1 MKANWKEIPNGDMM
15 PQFAGIYVTMNPKGQ
30 IAMNKVTYEM
40 LDKPKAFLIFFDE
53 VNNRIG
59 LQPAALSTKNAFRVC
74 TYSRN
79 GIKVRAYR
87 LIREC
92 RIDLPQTILFPD
104 AEINEDGFLVLNMR
118 TSRVPD
124 RVINHYR
131 NRNKYKDKN
140 SSSRI
145 KPAEQAE

>member
-1 MKANWKEIPNGDMM
+1 M

-30 IAMNKVTYEM
+30 IAMNKATYEM
-40 LDKPKAFLIFFDE
+40 LDKPEAFLIFFDE

-59 LQPAALSTKNAFRVC
+59 LQPTSPSTKNAFRVC
-74 TYSRN
+74 SYSRN

-87 LIREC
+87 LIREY

-124 RVINHYR
+124 RVTNHYR